1 MTDLVT
7 RAQLVLLARTLHV
20 PVERLAHLERL
31 GAARLHELQQ
41 RMSGKLFDQHAP
53 VFDRISALVPIIPLS
68 ISIPIVQRM
77 VPPTMTGRA
86 AGAVGVEHPRK
97 AVDALLRLS
106 INYAA
111 DCAPYLDPRTV
122 GQLADDAPTAPV
134 IGIVNEL
141 LRRRDY
147 ITAGP
152 FLAYATPELVRA
164 VEEGVPDDEGLI
176 QSAAYAYSGES
187 ISAIVRQLLSGP
199 GHRVPKLLG
208 TVLNGS
214 KELRL
219 AALSVFA
226 RCAPD
231 VIEAVGDILFEV
243 APPSA
248 IADLLTTFLVAD
260 ATDDLLRFIGRL
272 SPSALTRLAFNP
284 VIGENAETLVAAVD
298 GSSELALWRG
308 VLEPL
313 ARTPAEIRRRA
324 GSRLAQLDPSTLI
337 MLPAIAQAARL
348 WAPLLWVLAATD
360 VDVQAHIGE
369 LWATSTRLD
378 PEILERRIAD
388 QSLDSLLATLTMTMR
403 ILR

>member
-41 RMSGKLFDQHAP
+41 RMSGALFDQHTP
-53 VFDRISALVPIIPLS
+53 VFERISALVPIIPLS

-86 AGAVGVEHPRK
+86 AGAVGVQHPGK

-122 GQLADDAPTAPV
+122 GQLAGDAPTAPV
-134 IGIVNEL
+134 IAIVNEL

-208 TVLNGS
+208 TVLNGA
-214 KELRL
+214 EQLRL

-231 VIEAVGDILFEV
+231 VVEAVGDILFEV

-248 IADLLTTFLVAD
+248 IADLLTTFLAGG
-260 ATDDLLRFIGRL
+260 ATDDLLRFAGQL

-284 VIGENAETLVAAVD
+284 VIGENAEALIAAVD

-313 ARTPAEIRRRA
+313 ARTPAEVRRRA
-324 GSRLAQLDPSTLI
+324 GTRLAQLDPSTLI

-388 QSLDSLLATLTMTMR
+388 QNLDSLLATLTMT
-403 ILR
+403 LRVLR

>member
-20 PVERLAHLERL
+20 PVERVEHLERL
-31 GAARLHELQQ
+31 GAHRLNELQQ
-41 RMSGKLFDQHAP
+41 RMSGALFDQHTP
-53 VFDRISALVPIIPLS
+53 VFERISSLVPIIPLG
-68 ISIPIVQRM
+68 ISLPIVQRV
-77 VPPTMTGRA
+77 VPPAMTGRA
-86 AGAVGVEHPRK
+86 AGAVGVQHPRK

-106 INYAA
+106 IEYAA

-122 GQLADDAPTAPV
+122 GQLADDAPTEPV
-134 IGIVNEL
+134 IAIVNEL

-176 QSAAYAYSGES
+176 RSAAYAYSGES

-199 GHRVPKLLG
+199 GDRIPKLLG
-208 TVLNGS
+208 TVIDGS

-231 VIEAVGDILFEV
+231 VIAAVGDILFEV

-248 IADLLTTFLVAD
+248 IADLLTTFLAAD
-260 ATDDLLRFIGRL
+260 ATDDLLRFAGQL
-272 SPSALTRLAFNP
+272 SPQALTKLAFNP
-284 VIGENAETLVAAVD
+284 VVAETAETLVAALD

-313 ARTPAEIRRRA
+313 ARTPAEVRRRA
-324 GSRLAQLDPSTLI
+324 GTQLAELDTSTLI

-360 VDVQAHIGE
+360 VDVQARIGE
-369 LWATSTRLD
+369 LWAAGTRLD

-388 QSLDSLLATLTMTMR
+388 QRLESLLATLTMT
-403 ILR
+403 LRVLR

>member
-20 PVERLAHLERL
+20 PVERVEHLERL
-31 GAARLHELQQ
+31 GAHRLNELQQ
-41 RMSGKLFDQHAP
+41 RMSGALFDQHTP
-53 VFDRISALVPIIPLS
+53 VFERISSLVPIIPLS
-68 ISIPIVQRM
+68 ISLPIVQRL

-86 AGAVGVEHPRK
+86 AGAVGVQHPRK

-106 INYAA
+106 TEYAA

-122 GQLADDAPTAPV
+122 GQLADDAPTEPV
-134 IGIVNEL
+134 IAIVNEL

-176 QSAAYAYSGES
+176 RSAAYAYSGES

-199 GHRVPKLLG
+199 GDRIPALLG
-208 TVLNGS
+208 TVIDGS

-231 VIEAVGDILFEV
+231 VIAAVGDILFEV

-248 IADLLTTFLVAD
+248 IADLLTSFLAAG
-260 ATDDLLRFIGRL
+260 ATDDLLRFAGQL
-272 SPSALTRLAFNP
+272 SPQALTKLAFNP
-284 VIGENAETLVAAVD
+284 VVAETAETLVAALD

-313 ARTPAEIRRRA
+313 ARTHAEVRRRA
-324 GSRLAQLDPSTLI
+324 GTQLAELDASTLI

-360 VDVQAHIGE
+360 VDVQARIGE
-369 LWATSTRLD
+369 LWASATRLD

-388 QSLDSLLATLTMTMR
+388 QRLESLLATLTMT
-403 ILR
+403 LRVLR

>member
-20 PVERLAHLERL
+20 PVERLEHLERL
-31 GAARLHELQQ
+31 GAQRLDELHQ
-41 RMSGKLFDQHAP
+41 RMSGALFDEHTP
-53 VFDRISALVPIIPLS
+53 VFERISALVPIIPLG
-68 ISIPIVQRM
+68 ISLPIVQRL
-77 VPPTMTGRA
+77 VPPAMTGRA
-86 AGAVGVEHPRK
+86 AGAVGVRHPRK
-97 AVDALLRLS
+97 AIDALLRLS
-106 INYAA
+106 IEYAA
-111 DCAPYLDPRTV
+111 DCAPYVDPRTV
-122 GQLADDAPTAPV
+122 GQLADQAPTGPV

-141 LRRRDY
+141 LRRHDY

-176 QSAAYAYSGES
+176 RSAAYAYSAES

-199 GHRVPKLLG
+199 GQRVPRLLG
-208 TVLNGS
+208 TVIDGS

-231 VIEAVGDILFEV
+231 VIAAVGDILFEV

-248 IADLLTTFLVAD
+248 IADLLTTFLAAD
-260 ATDDLLRFIGRL
+260 ATDDLLRFAGQL
-272 SPSALTRLAFNP
+272 SPSALTKLAFNP
-284 VIGENAETLVAAVD
+284 VISESAEILVAAVD
-298 GSSELALWRG
+298 GSSEIALWRG
-308 VLEPL
+308 LLEPL
-313 ARTPAEIRRRA
+313 ARTPAEVRRRA
-324 GSRLAQLDPSTLI
+324 GTQLAALDPSTLI

-360 VDVQAHIGE
+360 VAAQAHIGE
-369 LWATSTRLD
+369 LWASSTRLD
-378 PEILERRIAD
+378 PDILERRIAD
-388 QSLDSLLATLTMTMR
+388 QRLDSLLATLTMT
-403 ILR
+403 LRVLR

>member
-20 PVERLAHLERL
+20 PVERIEHLERL
-31 GAARLHELQQ
+31 GAHRLNDLQQ
-41 RMSGKLFDQHAP
+41 RMSGALFDQHTP
-53 VFDRISALVPIIPLS
+53 VFERISALVPIIPLG
-68 ISIPIVQRM
+68 ISLPIVQRM
-77 VPPTMTGRA
+77 VPPAMTGRA
-86 AGAVGVEHPRK
+86 AGAVGVQHPRK
-97 AVDALLRLS
+97 AVDALLRLN
-106 INYAA
+106 IEYAA

-134 IGIVNEL
+134 IAIVNEL

-164 VEEGVPDDEGLI
+164 VEQDVPDDEGLI
-176 QSAAYAYSGES
+176 RSAAYAYSGES

-199 GHRVPKLLG
+199 GQRIPGLLG
-208 TVLNGS
+208 TVINGS

-231 VIEAVGDILFEV
+231 VIVAVGDILFEV

-248 IADLLTTFLVAD
+248 VADLLTTFLAAD
-260 ATDDLLRFIGRL
+260 ATDDLLRFAGQL
-272 SPSALTRLAFNP
+272 SRSALTKLAFNP
-284 VIGENAETLVAAVD
+284 VIAEAAETLVTAVD

-313 ARTPAEIRRRA
+313 ARTPAEVRRRA
-324 GSRLAQLDPSTLI
+324 GTQLAELDSSTLV

-348 WAPLLWVLAATD
+348 WAPLLWVLSATD
-360 VDVQAHIGE
+360 VAAQAHIGE
-369 LWATSTRLD
+369 LWASSTRLN
-378 PEILERRIAD
+378 PEVLERRIAD
-388 QSLDSLLATLTMTMR
+388 QRLDSLLATLTMT
-403 ILR
+403 LRVLR